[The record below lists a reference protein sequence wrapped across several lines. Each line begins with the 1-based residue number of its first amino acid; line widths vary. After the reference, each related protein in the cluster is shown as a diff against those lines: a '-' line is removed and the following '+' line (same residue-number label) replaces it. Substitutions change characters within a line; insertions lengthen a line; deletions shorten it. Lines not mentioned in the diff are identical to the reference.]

1 MSRWRGDPRLET
13 AEKRLAEAGRLIAV
27 VSGKG
32 GVGKSVISAA
42 SALALSKLGYRV
54 GLFDLDFHGPSAH
67 VVLGAGKASPKE
79 EKGVVP
85 PLVHGVRLMSLVYY
99 TGDRPSP
106 LRGAEVSN
114 AMLEMLA
121 ITRWGPL
128 DFLIVDMPP
137 GTGDEVLDLL
147 RVMKRAEFLVV
158 TSQSKMAWE
167 TVRKLLYFLKELKV
181 PVLGVVENMRRDGS
195 AFIKKQ
201 AEKLGMPFLGSID
214 FDRMLEDSIGNSEK
228 LLKTDFS
235 SHLEKIL
242 NRSLRGGSHD

>member
-1 MSRWRGDPRLET
+1 MSRWRGDPRLE
-13 AEKRLAEAGRLIAV
+13 AAGKRLAEAGRLIAV

-32 GVGKSVISAA
+32 GVGKSVVSAA

-54 GLFDLDFHGPSAH
+54 GLLDLDFHGPSAH

-85 PLVHGVRLMSLVYY
+85 PLVHDVRLMSLVYY
-99 TGDRPSP
+99 SGDRPSP

-158 TSQSKMAWE
+158 TTQSKMAWE
-167 TVRKLLYFLKELKV
+167 TVRKLLDFLKELEV
-181 PVLGVVENMRRDGS
+181 PVLGVVENLRMSDV

-201 AEKLGMPFLGSID
+201 AEKLGIPFLGSIG
-214 FDRMLEDSIGNSEK
+214 FDRRLEDAVGKPEK
-228 LLKTDFS
+228 LSKTSFARD
-235 SHLEKIL
+235 LEKIL
-242 NRSLRGGSHD
+242 NRSLRGGNHD